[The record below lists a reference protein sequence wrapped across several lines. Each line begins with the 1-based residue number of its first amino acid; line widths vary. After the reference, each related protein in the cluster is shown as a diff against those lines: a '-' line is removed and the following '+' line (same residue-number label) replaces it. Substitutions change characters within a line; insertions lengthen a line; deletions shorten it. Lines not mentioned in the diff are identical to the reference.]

1 MATSHYDFFAAPGTA
16 TRGTYHEL
24 RIPDEYDAD
33 GAPLVFH
40 LGQMEIGERLLAED
54 MAATL
59 TTLYVTGDES
69 RGIKPVPFPPT
80 DRGAPVLSESLL
92 RVCARIY
99 QIQDMSKPHVDVENL
114 VAMSRTR
121 PRAFDALSEQAM
133 RIQAGYSPRG
143 EYVGDEVA
151 GDAGEAT
158 PPAGSC

>member
-69 RGIKPVPFPPT
+69 SLERDVLERVADDGQLMAYRHHGFFQPMDTLREKQLLEELW
-80 DRGAPVLSESLL
+80 RSGKAPWSAPALAGRKELP
-92 RVCARIY
+92 AR
-99 QIQDMSKPHVDVENL
+99 K
-114 VAMSRTR
+114 VAVS
-121 PRAFDALSEQAM
+121 A
-133 RIQAGYSPRG
+133 
-143 EYVGDEVA
+143 
-151 GDAGEAT
+151 
-158 PPAGSC
+158 